1 MDKDFDYESFQK
13 FMNHLSGFDHAV
25 ELERQARTVDI
36 IETLDTIDEAVKS
49 MPECPEAVNMLQHIG
64 IKTE

>member
-1 MDKDFDYESFQK
+1 MDEYNYENFKDY
-13 FMNHLSGFDHAV
+13 MNHFYTVDPFV
-25 ELERQARTVDI
+25 KLEARARTFDI